1 MVLRR
6 AVGTLVMIVVL
17 VATLAGVPGARAEAA
32 ARPALTLAS
41 ASPIVGETVAVTT
54 RLATRVVRP
63 AVLQRLSGSRWLDV
77 VTTRSASTGQVVA
90 RFRLRWSS
98 VTLRVLAPAYRSGGR
113 RYDAVVSGALRV
125 VARPQ
130 SVSLRTA
137 RDAAGRVDATLI
149 ASHLRRGRRSELQ
162 EQAPDGSW
170 RTLASTAMAGSRT
183 ITLPDAALAS
193 AVRGKRLRARLAPLA
208 GAPATVSSVQEPP
221 RVRPPTVDAGD
232 VTTLSVTTSGAVRKV
247 RFYVDGVLA
256 GEDTS
261 APWSVQVQ
269 PSSGR
274 HDAVVRAVGPV
285 ESVLSEAVTFE
296 RDSPPL
302 GADTGIAEGFALDT
316 VQNGLELPTSA
327 GTTTDGAVLVAEKS
341 GVVKIIEPTEGG
353 WAVPRPVL
361 DLSAAVLDQGDAGLT
376 GLAVDPGFA
385 DNGQVYVALVRDDG
399 SDELRSQQVLR
410 FTWDGEVL
418 DPASRHVVLGSVTGP
433 ACADPA
439 SIRTPDCVPLIGE
452 AHTIGDLVFD
462 DEGNLLVGIGDG
474 SLYATENGLPDRHE
488 TLRAQDPEVLSGK
501 VLRIDPATGHGVPG
515 NPLYAGD
522 GSSNS
527 SRVLALGLRNPF
539 RFTVREHQLVI
550 GDVGE
555 GSWEEVD
562 VVDLTDLPA
571 QAPNFGWPCREGDE
585 DTALGSVTAADSP
598 WHACAAVRAPGGS
611 LAPSY
616 SYPHRGNGGS
626 VTGGVFLDAPSYPA
640 SVRGRYILGD
650 YAQMFIRTASIDH
663 DGEVSAVTELA
674 DATAAEGPVKFFTG
688 PDGLVWSVSIMT
700 GSLRRVR
707 WTGEPLADR
716 CPVGTFRRA
725 FHDLDGPDSAF
736 DQDWTTDPQW
746 SWLFP
751 YAAVQLPTATVGDPS
766 CEPVVA
772 LPGTSGTPWLAEGGT
787 DDRAHPGDRFGTS
800 WRGRIDVEAGTWRFQ
815 VDGTEWVRLWVDNQP
830 VHDFYANAFWGD
842 ERVHDVVLSRGQHL
856 VAAEHIHGDADE
868 AAAEV
873 TWTRVGGPPS
883 IRLTA
888 PASGQVATDGTV
900 PWSVTVADPDGDD
913 VASLEAGVE
922 LAVDLLHYTGGTFHA
937 HPSSR
942 VRGEADGTVSID
954 DVHAPGSVV
963 VRLRASVADASGART
978 TSAPVYVCPVGSTAG
993 PCAD

>member
-1 MVLRR
+1 MLRR
-6 AVGTLVMIVVL
+6 AVGTLGIIVVL
-17 VATLAGVPGARAEAA
+17 VATLTAAPGARAEAS

-41 ASPIVGETVAVTT
+41 APPIVGETVSVTT

-63 AVLQRLSGSRWLDV
+63 AVLQRLSGSRWIDV
-77 VTTRSASTGQVVA
+77 VATRSASTGQVVA
-90 RFRLRWSS
+90 RFGLRWSS
-98 VTLRVLAPAYRSGGR
+98 VTLRVLAPAHRSGGR
-113 RYDAVVSGALRV
+113 RYAAVVSGALRV
-125 VARPQ
+125 VAQPQ
-130 SVSLRTA
+130 RVSFRTA
-137 RDAAGRVDATLI
+137 RDAAGRVDATLV
-149 ASHLRRGRRSELQ
+149 ASHLRRGRRAELQ
-162 EQAPDGSW
+162 FQAADRSW
-170 RTLASTAMAGSRT
+170 RTLATTTMAGSRT
-183 ITLPDAALAS
+183 MTLPDVPAS
-193 AVRGKRLRARLAPLA
+193 AVRGRRLRARLAPLA
-208 GAPATVSSVQEPP
+208 GAPAVVSSTQEPT
-221 RVRPPTVDAGD
+221 RVLVPTVADGD
-232 VTTLSVTTSGAVRKV
+232 VTTLAVTTTGPVRKV

-261 APWSVQVQ
+261 APWSLQVP

-274 HDAVVRAVGPV
+274 HDVVARALGPV

-296 RDSPPL
+296 RQGPPL
-302 GADTGIAEGFALDT
+302 GADSGIAEGFALDT
-316 VQNGLELPTSA
+316 VQSGLELPTSA
-327 GTTTDGAVLVAEKS
+327 GATPDGAVLVAEKS
-341 GVVKIIEPTEGG
+341 GVVKVVEPEEGG
-353 WAVPRPVL
+353 WSVPRPVL
-361 DLSAAVLDQGDAGLT
+361 DLSADVLDEGDAGVT

-385 DNGQVYVALVRDDG
+385 DNGHVYVALVRDDG
-399 SDELRSQQVLR
+399 SDDLRSQQVLR
-410 FTWDGEVL
+410 FTWDGGAL

-439 SIRTPDCVPLIGE
+439 NIRTPDCVPLIGE

-462 DEGNLLVGIGDG
+462 DDGNLLVGIGDG
-474 SLYATENGLPDRHE
+474 ALYATDDGLADRHE

-501 VLRIDPATGHGVPG
+501 VLRIDPGTGHGVPG

-522 GSSNS
+522 GSSNA

-539 RFTVREHQLVI
+539 RFAVREDQLVI

-562 VVDLTDLPA
+562 VVDLPDGSGSVA
-571 QAPNFGWPCREGDE
+571 NFGWPCREGDG
-585 DTALGSVTAADSP
+585 DTSLGPVASADSP

-611 LAPSY
+611 IAPAY

-626 VTGGVFLDAPSYPA
+626 ITGGVFLDAPSYPA

-736 DQDWTTDPQW
+736 DQEWTTDPDW

-751 YAAVQLPTATVGDPS
+751 YAAVQLPTASVGEPT
-766 CEPVVA
+766 CEPTIA

-842 ERVHDVVLSRGQHL
+842 ERVHDVVLGPGQHL
-856 VAAEHIHGDADE
+856 VTAEHIHGDAEE
-868 AAAEV
+868 AAAQV

-888 PASGQVATDGTV
+888 PANGRVAVGGTV
-900 PWSVTVADPDGDD
+900 PWSVTVADPDGDE
-913 VASLEAGVE
+913 VASLVAGVE
-922 LAVDLLHYTGGTFHA
+922 LAVDLLHYTGSTFHT

-942 VRGEADGTVSID
+942 VKGEAAGIVSID

-963 VRLRASVADASGART
+963 VRLRASVTDASGART

-993 PCAD
+993 PCAE